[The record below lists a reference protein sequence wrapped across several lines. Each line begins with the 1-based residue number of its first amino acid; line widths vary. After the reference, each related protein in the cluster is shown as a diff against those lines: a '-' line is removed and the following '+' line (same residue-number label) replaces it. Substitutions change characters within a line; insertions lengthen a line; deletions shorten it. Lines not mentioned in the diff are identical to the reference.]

1 MNLFSLP
8 RFIRLLQNDV
18 LRIARTVLPATAGM
32 LGPIVVAYVKS
43 FPRAKP
49 TDDPTHIVLFGV
61 CLIGAGLLLTGVA
74 FRDMHH
80 PLQRNHYLMLP
91 CSNFERLLSRYLLTG
106 PLLVLYGSLA
116 FMALD
121 FIGNQITGMWIHE
134 KQLAFSPF
142 TTESLAVIKGY
153 LMAHVVVFIGAICF
167 RTHALIKT
175 ILFLTGMFFAML
187 LLENALE
194 RAIFPELFSWTQ
206 FDRIR
211 QPAYDNLGYFT
222 ATWLNIA
229 IVISFFA
236 WLLVIAYLCLR
247 DHEATDGV

>member
-1 MNLFSLP
+1 MSHFSLP
-8 RFIRLLQNDV
+8 RFIRLLHNDA
-18 LRIARTVLPATAGM
+18 LRIARTVLFATAG
-32 LGPIVVAYVKS
+32 LLAPTVVAYVKN
-43 FPRAKP
+43 FPQAKP

-106 PLLVLYGSLA
+106 PLFVLYGSLA

-121 FIGNQITGMWIHE
+121 FISNQITGMWIHE

-142 TTESLAVIKGY
+142 TAESLAVIKGY
-153 LMAHVVVFIGAICF
+153 LMAHVVLFIGAICF
-167 RTHALIKT
+167 RSHALVKT
-175 ILFLTGMFFAML
+175 ILFLVVVLLGAML
-187 LLENALE
+187 VENLTE
-194 RAIFPELFSWTQ
+194 RILFPELFTWTR
-206 FDRIR
+206 FNWIHE
-211 QPAYDNLGYFT
+211 PPVELLPWFASPWMNYVAVTG
-222 ATWLNIA
+222 
-229 IVISFFA
+229 FFA
-236 WLLVIAYLCLR
+236 WLLYLAYLSLR